1 MADVDI
7 WGSKWVRNSYSW
19 RAVHVDRH
27 YFPLHAIHHE
37 KKKNVSWIF
46 IDLQVTSSDARVVRK
61 EINKISNDTFSVE
74 YVSEVSHV
82 FAYATKLLTRKQI
95 ITFFLSHNFVVAI
108 AMVLDLSFKITKDC

>member
-19 RAVHVDRH
+19 RAVHVDSH

-46 IDLQVTSSDARVVRK
+46 IDLQVTSSDAQVVRK

-82 FAYATKLLTRKQI
+82 FCLCYKIANKKTNHHIL
-95 ITFFLSHNFVVAI
+95 FV
-108 AMVLDLSFKITKDC
+108 T

>member
-1 MADVDI
+1 MP
-7 WGSKWVRNSYSW
+7 WVVW
-19 RAVHVDRH
+19 
-27 YFPLHAIHHE
+27 
-37 KKKNVSWIF
+37 
-46 IDLQVTSSDARVVRK
+46 K

-82 FAYATKLLTRKQI
+82 FAYATKLLIRKQI